1 MQIPDPQ
8 NIIQNPNLNLLINP
22 DLEGGQNEIRV
33 MSVAPDFMI
42 QRDVNNLLKPLNV
55 LLTTSFV
62 NGKPSKVKPI
72 TIFDRF
78 EEPELQTRIENDKEI
93 FYYKEFDEKNGYKP
107 KIKLIDDYT
116 NQPYVR
122 RNLRN
127 FENNDGLGYL
137 YSKYKRIDL
146 KHREQNLKIETIQM
160 LICVTMYGEP
170 KDFLV
175 NTLRGIHANLQHFEK
190 MGISSKQIVVVIFQ
204 DGIMKMKEEMV
215 DYFSELDIL
224 QNRELALVR
233 RRQIIKQQIDFL
245 KREKKQ
251 SVLDHND
258 GLPNTIP
265 KQIALLYQDFIKFK
279 GQKGDLPT
287 FSVFKHLNAK
297 KLSSHLWFFE
307 GFCRQFQPKYCA
319 LVDVGTIPD
328 QLGLVNMFKALEADI
343 SIGGVCGFM
352 GLKSPKE
359 NEQDESQRQQL
370 NNKIDNLKNELK
382 QDHPWIKEDE
392 QKESDQKKAN
402 ELLREQQTTHE
413 NKFIASNVQQVEQAS
428 KREKEVDCNL
438 MIIFNVFFLI
448 GLLISAIYNGCLYI
462 INKLFQ
468 LIAYIFRFFLNLA
481 SLPQAQNYEYTT
493 AHMIDKNFESC
504 LGFLHVLPGAWSAYR
519 YKALNL
525 TKEHRENL
533 IQKRYLKQILNKNL
547 LSNTIQELNM
557 FLAEDRIL
565 CLGIFCQVESS
576 YKLKFIPDAKAF
588 TDPVDT
594 FEDFLNQRRRWI
606 NSSWFALEYVL
617 QNYEYHI
624 EESSHSF
631 IMKNFI
637 FPMNMLFAKIGKF
650 NTYFIPAF
658 YLFVAILCSF
668 QFLKPTTTIAYKQI
682 NNLAQFQDNSNISCH
697 QNDDDNLN
705 ICSNTFTGNTCYIQ
719 CNNYQVPNIFFAF
732 LNFIPAIFVVL
743 IIMILF
749 ASLTFK
755 PKVVEITPKEEDEY
769 NQLNKMKQDGQPFNT
784 QQKKRNKELQNKYS
798 QKFQNEV
805 FKTLASLISL
815 ISCFIF
821 IIVMATI
828 ILNLLDQTY
837 LIHIGVQ
844 KLSSGFK
851 IYMLTM
857 IGLNYGSFAISL
869 VIHFFFQ
876 PFIAWNIFISF
887 MSYWIYSPIYN
898 HILLIFSFCNI
909 DDVTWGTKG
918 LTDSKQNEKQ
928 KSEKIK
934 FVGSWIFWNAFL
946 LTVLLTANSISSNT
960 PYVIM
965 ILGGFGTIYSFIK
978 TFLGILHYLKYFLID
993 NIFIC
998 CKLRKNRSIYSSIT
1012 DQINHFFDN
1021 ARRQQI
1027 ISSYHPVQQVEDY
1040 LENSRVNQLD
1050 LSDSLQNLDRNDTQY
1065 NINQVPSLNNIQSS
1079 SQQESDNLL
1088 FNQQKQKNATT
1099 LEPIIEQDDHHKEM
1113 EIPSHKKNMFIQS
1126 KEINIE
1132 MDQIGLNKLQS
1143 GSAGGQLQYQLS
1155 NEYLNSPQQNK
1166 DTDEK
1171 KNIQIPQQSI
1181 VKSSKK

>member
-1 MQIPDPQ
+1 MQYP
-8 NIIQNPNLNLLINP
+8 NHQNPNPAANDKLGDKENQVKL
-22 DLEGGQNEIRV
+22 
-33 MSVAPDFMI
+33 SVAPDFMI
-42 QRDVNNLLKPLNV
+42 QKDNHNLLKHLNIK
-55 LLTTSFV
+55 LTPSFQD
-62 NGKPSKVKPI
+62 GKPTKGKPI
-72 TIFDRF
+72 RIFDRF
-78 EEPELQTRIENDKEI
+78 KEPRLKQRIENGQVVK
-93 FYYKEFDEKNGYKP
+93 YYKEFDEKKGYKP
-107 KIKLIDDYT
+107 KIKKVDKYNGQMYDQT
-116 NQPYVR
+116 
-122 RNLRN
+122 NLRK
-127 FENNDGLGYL
+127 FQNNDGLGYL
-137 YSKYKRIDL
+137 YSKHKKLNVKHQNQDL
-146 KHREQNLKIETIQM
+146 KLETIQM
-160 LICVTMYGEP
+160 LICITMYGEP

-175 NTLRGIHANLQHFEK
+175 NTLRGIYKNLKHFES

-215 DYFSELDIL
+215 DFFSELDIIQKRDL
-224 QNRELALVR
+224 ELVK
-233 RRQIIKQQIDFL
+233 RRQVIQQQIDFL

-251 SVLDHND
+251 SVLDYND

-265 KQIALLYQDFIKFK
+265 KEIALLYQDFLQFDGEK
-279 GQKGDLPT
+279 GLLPT

-328 QLGLVNMFKALEADI
+328 QYGLVNMFKALEADS

-359 NEQDESQRQQL
+359 N
-370 NNKIDNLKNELK
+370 K
-382 QDHPWIKEDE
+382 QDDSMKNVLNQQKTQLQKDLKSEHEWIQEDE
-392 QKESDQKKAN
+392 QKASDQEKAD
-402 ELLREQQTTHE
+402 LLIQKEKTEIE
-413 NKFIASNVQQVEQAS
+413 NKKIASNVHQVIQAS
-428 KREKEVDCNL
+428 KREKEVDRNL
-438 MIIFNVFFLI
+438 MIIFNVFFLV
-448 GLLISAIYNGCLYI
+448 GLLISLIYNGFLWI
-462 INKLFQ
+462 LNKLFQ
-468 LIAYIFRFFLNLA
+468 LFSYILRLFLNCA

-519 YKALNL
+519 YKALNI

-631 IMKNFI
+631 WMKNFI

-650 NTYFIPAF
+650 NTFFIPAF
-658 YLFVAILCSF
+658 YLFVAILCSY
-668 QFLKPTTTIAYKQI
+668 QFLKPSTTVAYKEINSQI
-682 NNLAQFQDNSNISCH
+682 QLIDHSNISCN
-697 QNDDDNLN
+697 QKDDENLN
-705 ICSNTFTGNTCYIQ
+705 ICSATFTSTCYIV
-719 CNNYQVPNIFFAF
+719 CNSYQVPNAFFAI

-755 PKVVEITPKEEDEY
+755 PKNVTIKPEDEDEFKKLKQIE
-769 NQLNKMKQDGQPFNT
+769 NDGIALNT
-784 QQKKRNKELQNKYS
+784 EQKKKKKELQNKFS
-798 QKFQNEV
+798 QKFQNDI
-805 FKTLASLISL
+805 FKTLASFISL
-815 ISCFIF
+815 ISCAIF

-828 ILNLLDQTY
+828 IFNLLDTSY
-837 LIHIGVQ
+837 LLHIGVQ

-857 IGLNYGSFAISL
+857 IGLNYGSFFVSL
-869 VIHFFFQ
+869 FIHLLFQ

-928 KSEKIK
+928 KNEKIR
-934 FVGSWIFWNAFL
+934 FVGNWILWNVFL
-946 LTVLLTANSISSNT
+946 LTTLLTANSISSNT

-978 TFLGILHYLKYFLID
+978 TFLGLIHYIKYFLID
-993 NIFIC
+993 KLFNY
-998 CKLRKNRSIYSSIT
+998 CKLRKNRKVYREIT
-1012 DQINHFFDN
+1012 KQINDFFDSARIHQIN
-1021 ARRQQI
+1021 A
-1027 ISSYHPVQQVEDY
+1027 SYYPVQEGNESLDASNSNQIDLNDSIMY
-1040 LENSRVNQLD
+1040 LD
-1050 LSDSLQNLDRNDTQY
+1050 
-1065 NINQVPSLNNIQSS
+1065 NQVPSMTKI
-1079 SQQESDNLL
+1079 ESNQNENSNLL
-1088 FNQQKQKNATT
+1088 KGKQKGQNVII
-1099 LEPIIEQDDHHKEM
+1099 LQPILEQDDHQKEF
-1113 EIPSHKKNMFIQS
+1113 EIASNKINGHIQS

-1132 MDQIGLNKLQS
+1132 LNQIGFQKLQS
-1143 GSAGGQLQYQLS
+1143 ESVDQVQSKEINLQQANNIFS
-1155 NEYLNSPQQNK
+1155 IEN
-1166 DTDEK
+1166 DENQIK
-1171 KNIQIPQQSI
+1171 KIPQSI
-1181 VKSSKK
+1181 FKSNKK